1 MSNPALPDALPEG
14 PSAEPFGSEAF
25 AAATGVS
32 RETLGLLEAYAEIL
46 KDWNSRHNLVSEATL
61 PDVWHRHMLD
71 SAQLEPLIPAK
82 AQTLADLGSGAG
94 FPGLVLAIMRRD
106 RLKVTLFE
114 ATKKK
119 ADFLSAVAKDLAL
132 PVEVSTARIETA
144 TPQIFHVI
152 TARAFAPLDQLLA
165 YTHKFIGPRT
175 ICLFLKG
182 QKLEL
187 ELTEA
192 LKHWKM
198 KTQKHP
204 SKTHP
209 LGVILEIRDLQHV
222 SRQQRHSSGRR
233 G

>member
-1 MSNPALPDALPEG
+1 MSNPVLPDAPLQV
-14 PSAEPFGSEAF
+14 PSAEPFGPEAF

-32 RETLGLLEAYAEIL
+32 RETLSLLEAYGEIL
-46 KDWNSRHNLVSEATL
+46 KDWNSRHNLVSENTM
-61 PDVWHRHMLD
+61 PDLWHRHMLD

-106 RLKVTLFE
+106 SLKVTLFE

-119 ADFLSAVAKDLAL
+119 ADFLTAVVKDLGL
-132 PVEVSTARIETA
+132 PVEVSPARIETT

-152 TARAFAPLDQLLA
+152 TARAFAPLDQLLS
-165 YTHKFIGPRT
+165 YTHKFVGPRT

-192 LKHWKM
+192 ARTWKM
-198 KTQKHP
+198 KVQKHP

-209 LGVILEIRDLQHV
+209 LGVILEIRDLHHV
-222 SRQQRHSSGRR
+222 SIQQRHSSSRR

>member
-1 MSNPALPDALPEG
+1 MSNPAPPDASPEV
-14 PSAEPFGSEAF
+14 PSAELFGPEAF

-32 RETLGLLEAYAEIL
+32 RETLSLLEAYAEIL
-46 KDWNSRHNLVSEATL
+46 KDWNSRHNLVSENTM
-61 PDVWHRHMLD
+61 PDLWHRHMLD

-94 FPGLVLAIMRRD
+94 FPGLVLAILRRET
-106 RLKVTLFE
+106 LKVTLFE

-119 ADFLSAVAKDLAL
+119 ADFLTAVVQALSL

-144 TPQIFHVI
+144 TPQIFHSI

-165 YTHKFIGPRT
+165 YAHKFVGPRT

-192 LKHWKM
+192 QRNWKM
-198 KTQKHP
+198 KIQKHP

-222 SRQQRHSSGRR
+222 SKQQRHSSGRR

>member
-1 MSNPALPDALPEG
+1 MSNPALPDL
-14 PSAEPFGSEAF
+14 PSAPPFGSEEF
-25 AAATGVS
+25 ATETAVS
-32 RETLGLLEAYAEIL
+32 RETLEMLEAYAAL
-46 KDWNSRHNLVSEATL
+46 LTDWNSRHNLVSANSL

-71 SAQLEPLIPAK
+71 SAQLEPLIPPK
-82 AQTLADLGSGAG
+82 VQTLADFGSGAG
-94 FPGLVLAIMRRD
+94 FPGLVLAILRRD

-119 ADFLSAVAKDLAL
+119 ADFLSAVVQALAL

-144 TPQIFHVI
+144 PAQIFHAI

-165 YTHKFIGPRT
+165 YAHKFAGPRT

-192 LKHWKM
+192 ARHWKM
-198 KTQKHP
+198 KSQKHP

-222 SRQQRHSSGRR
+222 SPPKRHHR
-233 G
+233 

>member
-1 MSNPALPDALPEG
+1 MSNPVQPDLP
-14 PSAEPFGSEAF
+14 PFGPEEF
-25 AAATGVS
+25 VAATGVS
-32 RETLGLLEAYAEIL
+32 RETLTLLQSYAAML
-46 KDWNSRHNLVSEATL
+46 SDWNSRHNLVSENTL

-82 AQTLADLGSGAG
+82 AQTLVDLGSGAG

-119 ADFLSAVAKDLAL
+119 ADFLTAVVQALSL
-132 PVEVSTARIETA
+132 PVTVCSDRIEA
-144 TPQIFHVI
+144 APPQIFHAI

-165 YTHKFIGPRT
+165 QTQKFVGPRT

-192 LKHWKM
+192 VKHWKM
-198 KTQKHP
+198 NIQKHP

-209 LGVILEIRDLQHV
+209 LGVILEIRDLQHAI
-222 SRQQRHSSGRR
+222 QRHSHRR
-233 G
+233 

>member
-1 MSNPALPDALPEG
+1 MSNPALPDLPQ
-14 PSAEPFGSEAF
+14 AVPFGPEEF

-32 RETLGLLEAYAEIL
+32 RETRGLLETYAAML
-46 KDWNSRHNLVSEATL
+46 RDWNSRHNLVSENTL

-94 FPGLVLAIMRRD
+94 FPGLVLAILRRD
-106 RLKVTLFE
+106 RLRVTLFE

-119 ADFLSAVAKDLAL
+119 ADFLSAVTQALSL
-132 PVEVSTARIETA
+132 PVTVCTDRIEA
-144 TPQIFHVI
+144 APAEIFHVL
-152 TARAFAPLDQLLA
+152 TARAFAPLDPLLA
-165 YTHKFIGPRT
+165 QAHKFVGPRT

-182 QKLEL
+182 QKLGL

-192 LKHWKM
+192 ARHWKM
-198 KTQKHP
+198 NIQKHP

-209 LGVILEIRDLQHV
+209 LGVILEIRDLQHAL
-222 SRQQRHSSGRR
+222 QRHSHRR
-233 G
+233 